1 MYKDGGIVI
10 LKDLTEIIYEKEKH
24 MNRKKWAACI
34 LAVVM
39 VVVCLFVASCSSS
52 TTTPSATTTN
62 KPTTTA
68 TTSTTAKPTT
78 TTVTPQSGGKLNI
91 IASSVPVFMP
101 IPAIPAPAAVYL
113 LPCVETL
120 VGLNKDGPVPTKLA
134 TKWDLAADGKS
145 LTFQLRKGVQFHDGT
160 KFDAAAV
167 KFNLDMEIG
176 VRAEMASVSSVDVVD
191 DYTVRL
197 NLKNYDG
204 TLLQQLAYVAGMI
217 ESPTS
222 IQTHD
227 KAWFSTHAV
236 GTGPFTI
243 TSFDSPNSLVFQK
256 FNGYWDAPKPYLD
269 ELRYT
274 FIVDPVTAEMSFR
287 AGDAQAWDQM
297 IPANLKSIANL
308 GYKVNTCP
316 KTVWAALGDS
326 VNANSPFAKLQV
338 RQALD
343 YAIDKVSAVNT
354 FGFNTW
360 EVPNQCASKNQ
371 FGYIP
376 NFQGRNFDTAK
387 AKQLLAEAGY
397 PTGFKTKLTVRN
409 NFDMNVIGAYQA
421 NLKAAGIDADIVP
434 ADTATYRAI
443 NVKGWDGIFVN
454 GLGIAGSVAKM
465 MAADAP
471 NPNWSVSALS
481 TDNFKSALAKAIATP
496 DKASELAANQAL
508 VKAVFDD
515 AVIIPW
521 NIDSVICVYK
531 DTVHIDINVVSLQW
545 WNPADAWISK

>member
-1 MYKDGGIVI
+1 
-10 LKDLTEIIYEKEKH
+10 
-24 MNRKKWAACI
+24 
-34 LAVVM
+34 M
-39 VVVCLFVASCSSS
+39 VVVGFVTSCSSS
-52 TTTPSATTTN
+52 TTTPSATTSN
-62 KPTTTA
+62 QPTTA
-68 TTSTTAKPTT
+68 TTSTTTKPVTTTTTTSATSKPTP
-78 TTVTPQSGGKLNI
+78 TTVTPQMGGKLNV
-91 IASSVPVFMP
+91 IASSVPVLMP

-120 VGLNKDGPVPTKLA
+120 VGLSKDGPVPTKLA
-134 TKWDLAADGKS
+134 TSWDLAADGKS
-145 LTFQLRKGVQFHDGT
+145 LTLHLRKGVQFQDGT

-176 VRAEMASVSSVDVVD
+176 VRAEMASVSSVDAVD

-197 NLKNYDG
+197 NLKNYDSL
-204 TLLQQLAYVAGMI
+204 LLQQLAYVAGMI

-236 GTGPFTI
+236 GTGPFTLA
-243 TSFDSPNSLVFQK
+243 SFDSPNSMVFQK

-269 ELRYT
+269 EFAYT
-274 FIVDPVTAEMSFR
+274 FIVDPVTAELAFR
-287 AGDAQAWDQM
+287 AGTAQAWDQM
-297 IPANLKSIANL
+297 VPANLKSIANL
-308 GYKVNTCP
+308 GYNINTCP
-316 KTVWAALGDS
+316 KTIWAALGDS
-326 VNANSPFAKLQV
+326 VNPDSPFSKIQV
-338 RQALD
+338 REALD

-354 FGFNTW
+354 FGYNTW
-360 EVPNQCASKNQ
+360 EAPNQCAASSQ

-434 ADTATYRAI
+434 ADTATYRAM
-443 NVKGWDGIFVN
+443 NVKGWEGIFVN

-465 MAADAP
+465 MASDAP
-471 NPNWSVSALS
+471 NPNWSVSALE
-481 TDNFKSALAKAIATP
+481 TDNFKKALAAAITAQGR
-496 DKASELAANQAL
+496 ASELAANQAL
-508 VKAVFDD
+508 VKTVFDD

-521 NIDSVICVYK
+521 NIDSISCVYPNS
-531 DTVHIDINVVSLQW
+531 VHVDIDVVSLQW
-545 WNPADAWISK
+545 WNPADAWISQSK

>member
-1 MYKDGGIVI
+1 MYR
-10 LKDLTEIIYEKEKH
+10 
-24 MNRKKWAACI
+24 NKWAACF
-34 LAVVM
+34 LAGVIVVG
-39 VVVCLFVASCSSS
+39 LLVASCSSS
-52 TTTPSATTTN
+52 ATTPSVTTSDKPVVTTTTTSATTT
-62 KPTTTA
+62 TTTSA
-68 TTSTTAKPTT
+68 TPTT

-91 IASSVPVFMP
+91 ITSSVPIFMP
-101 IPAIPAPAAVYL
+101 IPMIPAPAAIYL

-120 VGLNKDGPVPTKLA
+120 VGLSKDGPVPTKLA
-134 TKWDLAADGKS
+134 TSWDLAADGKS
-145 LTFQLRKGVQFHDGT
+145 LTFHLRKGVQFHDGT

-176 VRAEMASVSSVDVVD
+176 VRAEMVSVSSVDVID

-197 NLKNYDG
+197 NLKNQDSI
-204 TLLQQLAYVAGMI
+204 LLQQLAYVAGMI

-227 KAWFSTHAV
+227 RAWFSNHVV
-236 GTGPFTI
+236 GTGPFTMA
-243 TSFDSPNSLVFQK
+243 SFDPPNSLVFQK
-256 FNGYWDAPKPYLD
+256 FDGYWDTPKPYLD

-274 FIVDPVTAEMSFR
+274 FIVDPVTAELSFR

-297 IPANLKSIANL
+297 IPANLKNVANL

-326 VNANSPFAKLQV
+326 VNPDSPFSKIQV
-338 RQALD
+338 RQALE
-343 YAIDKVSAVNT
+343 YAVDRASVVKT
-354 FGFNTW
+354 FGYNTW
-360 EVPNQCASKNQ
+360 EVPNQCAASSQ

-376 NFQGRNFDTAK
+376 NFQGRDFDTAK
-387 AKQLLAEAGY
+387 AKQLLAEAGF
-397 PTGFKTKLTVRN
+397 PSGFKTTLTVRN
-409 NFDMNVIGAYQA
+409 NIDMNVIIAYQA
-421 NLKAAGIDADIVP
+421 NLKAAGIDAEIAP
-434 ADTATYRAI
+434 QDTGTYRSM
-443 NVKGWDGIFVN
+443 NTKGWEGIFVN

-471 NPNWSVSALS
+471 NPYWAVSALE
-481 TDNFKSALAKAIATP
+481 TDNFKNAMAAVITAP

-521 NIDSVICVYK
+521 NIDSISCIYK
-531 DTVHIDINVVSLQW
+531 DTVHIDTNVVSLQW
-545 WNPADAWISK
+545 WNPGDTWISK